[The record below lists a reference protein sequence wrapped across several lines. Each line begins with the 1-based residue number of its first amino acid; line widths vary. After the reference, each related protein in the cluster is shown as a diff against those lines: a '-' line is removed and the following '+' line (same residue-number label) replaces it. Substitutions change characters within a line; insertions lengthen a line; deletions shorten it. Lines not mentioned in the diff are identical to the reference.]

1 MLENIQVLVLEDDLG
16 LLNTLVD
23 ALTDCGFTV
32 RSTSDSS
39 KAVELSLEYDFD
51 IIVTDI
57 RMQGMDG
64 LQALAKVQEWSPDV
78 CSLVITGFASET
90 DTLRALRLGVGE
102 YLLKPFTVSDLQ
114 SALDRLVVKVQ
125 NKRRS
130 TAQEANLL
138 SFLRWSLA
146 GFAASPSVDQKCP
159 WALPAAEKARELAGF
174 FSWDEPDMQAL
185 ELASLCTNL
194 AKLGLPRELDQILPQ
209 RVLSILQSPHGL
221 EGQLL
226 EASEAL
232 AQGQPPPP
240 ETPAAVLQAIEGGQ
254 AGVVGQTGRKR
265 RSTLALALALEQS
278 DQLAAAVQAYQSLA
292 TPPPSPEGAKAC
304 LALAHLAGRLG
315 RQDQV
320 RAHCQQAVG
329 ISRSLGPVSLAESA
343 YQAGLLLAR
352 LDPAA
357 SSALLTEAEGLY
369 HRLELAGPAG
379 LAHLAADWLSG
390 RPLHSPSLEAQFSH
404 PGDALLAAATWL
416 VPGLLESDEPLAPQ
430 LTEVLLHQR
439 PTLTLELVKSE
450 KLSVRALLM
459 LLQKPVSLEV
469 QELLLSHSSEQV
481 RQAAQ
486 QFQAP
491 AAGETDNTVP
501 TLRIFSMGLQE
512 IFHGQVR
519 LPETSFRRNQK
530 ARQLLTYLAWE
541 RNRVVSDDILAEI
554 FWPQEG
560 SRGRKNVYSVRSIL
574 RKALQPPGLVRE
586 VAYVCRQPQGLAMD
600 RELPWWHDAEELRS
614 CIRSWESAERQGDST
629 AALAALQRAAQLYR
643 GPFLENCYLDWAVE
657 ARQQLDAQMTRAL
670 YRLAELLFEKKSEVS
685 LAESLEIGQRILEL
699 DVCCQEAYALMMRVH
714 MEAHNPVEA
723 IKLYERA
730 HKVLARELQTEPSV
744 ELFRLHTE
752 ARMQL

>member
-1 MLENIQVLVLEDDLG
+1 MLQENIQVLVLEDDLG
-16 LLNTLVD
+16 LLNTLVE

-32 RSTSDSS
+32 HSTSDSS

-57 RMQGMDG
+57 RMSGMDG

-102 YLLKPFTVSDLQ
+102 YLLKPFTVEDLQ
-114 SALDRLVVKVQ
+114 AAIDRLVVKVQ
-125 NKRRS
+125 TKRR
-130 TAQEANLL
+130 TASQESSLL
-138 SFLRWSLA
+138 GFLRWSLA
-146 GFAASPSVDQKCP
+146 GYAGSPAIEQKCP
-159 WALPAAEKARELAGF
+159 WAVPAADKARELAGF

-185 ELASLCTNL
+185 ELASLCTHL

-221 EGQLL
+221 ESQLL

-232 AQGQPPPP
+232 AQGQEPPPQ
-240 ETPAAVLQAIEGGQ
+240 TPAAVLQAIEGGQ
-254 AGVVGQTGRKR
+254 SGPVGQTGRKR

-304 LALAHLAGRLG
+304 LSLAHLAGRLG
-315 RQDQV
+315 RTDQV
-320 RAHCQQAVG
+320 VTHCQQAVA
-329 ISRSLGPVSLAESA
+329 ISRSLGPVSLADSA
-343 YQAGLLLAR
+343 YQAGLLLGRIDA
-352 LDPAA
+352 PAA
-357 SSALLTEAEGLY
+357 AALLAESEGIY
-369 HRLELAGPAG
+369 HRLDMPGAAG
-379 LAHLAADWLSG
+379 LAHLAGDWLAG
-390 RPLHSPSLEAQFSH
+390 RPLHPASLQAQLSH
-404 PGDALLAAATWL
+404 PGDSLLTAASWL
-416 VPGLLESDEPLAPQ
+416 VPSLLESGEPLALRLAQ
-430 LTEVLLHQR
+430 TLLEQR
-439 PTLTLELVKSE
+439 PN
-450 KLSVRALLM
+450 LS
-459 LLQKPVSLEV
+459 
-469 QELLLSHSSEQV
+469 ELLVSHSSERV

-491 AAGETDNTVP
+491 GASEEAIP
-501 TLRIFSMGLQE
+501 TLRIYSMGLQE
-512 IFHGQVR
+512 IFHGQTR

-541 RNRVVSDDILAEI
+541 RGRVVSDDILAEI

-574 RKALQPPGLVRE
+574 RKALQPPHLTRE

-600 RELPWWHDAEELRS
+600 RELPWWHDAEELKS
-614 CIRSWESAERQGDST
+614 SLRSWEGAERQGDRG
-629 AALAALQRAAQLYR
+629 AALAALQRAAELYR

-670 YRLAELLFEKKSEVS
+670 CRLAELLLEKKTELS
-685 LAESLEIGQRILEL
+685 LAEALEIGQRILEL
-699 DVCCQEAYALMMRVH
+699 DVCCQEAYGLMMRVH
-714 MEAHNPVEA
+714 MESHNPLEA
-723 IKLYERA
+723 VKLYERA
-730 HKVLARELQTEPSV
+730 QKALARELQVEPSLD
-744 ELFRLHTE
+744 LFRLHTE

>member
-1 MLENIQVLVLEDDLG
+1 MQDNIQVLVLEDDLG
-16 LLNTLVD
+16 LLNTLVE

-32 RSTSDSS
+32 HSTSDSS

-57 RMQGMDG
+57 RMSGMDG

-78 CSLVITGFASET
+78 CSLVITGFASES

-102 YLLKPFTVSDLQ
+102 YLLKPFTVDDLQ
-114 SALDRLVVKVQ
+114 SAIDRLVVKVQ

-130 TAQEANLL
+130 AAQESSLL
-138 SFLRWSLA
+138 GFLRWSLQGYA
-146 GFAASPSVDQKCP
+146 GSPAIEQKSP

-221 EGQLL
+221 ESQLL

-232 AQGQPPPP
+232 AQGQSLPPQ
-240 ETPAAVLQAIEGGQ
+240 TPAAVLQAIEGAQ
-254 AGVVGQTGRKR
+254 AGTVGQTGRKR

-315 RQDQV
+315 RSDQV
-320 RAHCQQAVG
+320 LTHCHQAVA
-329 ISRSLGPVSLAESA
+329 ISRSLGPVSLAEGA

-352 LDPAA
+352 LDPPAA
-357 SSALLTEAEGLY
+357 AALLSESEGIY
-369 HRLELAGPAG
+369 QRLDLPGPAG
-379 LAHLAADWLSG
+379 LAHLAGDWLAGNS
-390 RPLHSPSLEAQFSH
+390 LHSPSLQAQLSH
-404 PGDALLAAATWL
+404 PGDSLLSATWL
-416 VPGLLESDEPLAPQ
+416 VPSLFESEDPLAHALAQ
-430 LTEVLLHQR
+430 WLVQQR
-439 PTLTLELVKSE
+439 PNL
-450 KLSVRALLM
+450 A
-459 LLQKPVSLEV
+459 
-469 QELLLSHSSEQV
+469 ELLAGHASERV

-491 AAGETDNTVP
+491 DQSDSSVP
-501 TLRIFSMGLQE
+501 TLRIYSMGLQE
-512 IFHGQVR
+512 IFHGQTR

-541 RNRVVSDDILAEI
+541 RGKVVSDDILAEI

-574 RKALQPPGLVRE
+574 RKALQPPTLTRE
-586 VAYVCRQPQGLAMD
+586 IAYVCRQPQGLAMD
-600 RELPWWHDAEELRS
+600 RELPWWHDVEELRS
-614 CIRSWESAERQGDST
+614 CLRSWESAERQGDRS
-629 AALAALQRAAQLYR
+629 AALTALQRAAELYR

-670 YRLAELLFEKKSEVS
+670 YRLAEILLEKKTELS
-685 LAESLEIGQRILEL
+685 LAEALEIGQRILEL

-714 MEAHNPVEA
+714 IESHNPVEA
-723 IKLYERA
+723 IKLYDRA
-730 HKVLARELQTEPSV
+730 HKALARELQVEPSLD
-744 ELFRLHTE
+744 LFRLQTE
-752 ARMQL
+752 ARLLL

>member
-1 MLENIQVLVLEDDLG
+1 MQENIQVLVLEDDLG
-16 LLNTLVD
+16 LLNTLVE

-102 YLLKPFTVSDLQ
+102 YLLKPFTVDDLQ
-114 SALDRLVVKVQ
+114 AAIDRLVVKVL
-125 NKRRS
+125 NKRRAS
-130 TAQEANLL
+130 AQESSLL
-138 SFLRWSLA
+138 GFIRWSLA
-146 GFAASPSVDQKCP
+146 GFAASPGIDQKCP
-159 WALPAAEKARELAGF
+159 WALPAADKARELAGY

-185 ELASLCTNL
+185 ELASLCSNL
-194 AKLGLPRELDQILPQ
+194 AKLGVPRELDHILPQ

-232 AQGQPPPP
+232 ARGQQPPPQ
-240 ETPAAVLQAIEGGQ
+240 TPAAVLQAIEGGQ
-254 AGVVGQTGRKR
+254 VGPVGQTGRKR

-315 RQDQV
+315 RSDQV
-320 RAHCQQAVG
+320 MTHCHQAVA

-357 SSALLTEAEGLY
+357 ASALLVESEGLY
-369 HRLELAGPAG
+369 QRLDLAGPAG
-379 LAHLAADWLSG
+379 LAHLAGDWLAG
-390 RPLHSPSLEAQFSH
+390 RPLHGPSLEAQLTQ
-404 PGDALLAAATWL
+404 PGDPLLAAATWL
-416 VPGLLESDEPLAPQ
+416 VPGLLESEEPSSQP
-430 LTEVLLHQR
+430 LTQFLLQQR

-450 KLSVRALLM
+450 KLSVRALLAVLKTPVSREVLE
-459 LLQKPVSLEV
+459 LLQGHPSDL
-469 QELLLSHSSEQV
+469 V

-486 QFQAP
+486 QQQAP
-491 AAGETDNTVP
+491 GENESAVP

-541 RNRVVSDDILAEI
+541 RGRVVSDDILAEI

-574 RKALQPPGLVRE
+574 RKALQPPSLSRE

-600 RELPWWHDAEELRS
+600 RDLPWWHDAEELRS
-614 CIRSWESAERQGDST
+614 CLRSWESSDRQGDT
-629 AALAALQRAAQLYR
+629 ASALAALQRAAQLYR

-657 ARQQLDAQMTRAL
+657 ARQHLDAQMTRAL
-670 YRLAELLFEKKSEVS
+670 YRLAELLCEKKTEVS
-685 LAESLEIGQRILEL
+685 LAEALEIGQRILEL
-699 DVCCQEAYALMMRVH
+699 DACCQEAYALMMRVH
-714 MEAHNPVEA
+714 LDSHNPVEA

-730 HKVLARELQTEPSV
+730 HRVLARELQVEPSV
-744 ELFRLHTE
+744 DLFRLHTE
-752 ARMQL
+752 ARLLL

>member
-1 MLENIQVLVLEDDLG
+1 MQENIQVLVLEDDLG
-16 LLNTLVD
+16 LLNTLVE

-57 RMQGMDG
+57 RMSGMDG

-102 YLLKPFTVSDLQ
+102 YLLKPFTVEDLQ
-114 SALDRLVVKVQ
+114 AAIDRLVVKVQ
-125 NKRRS
+125 NKRR
-130 TAQEANLL
+130 AAAHEASLL
-138 SFLRWSLA
+138 GFLRWSLA
-146 GFAASPSVDQKCP
+146 GFAASPAVEQKCP
-159 WALPAAEKARELAGF
+159 WALPAAEKARELAGY
-174 FSWDEPDMQAL
+174 FSWDEPDTQAL
-185 ELASLCTNL
+185 ELASMCSNL
-194 AKLGLPRELDQILPQ
+194 ARLGLPRELDQILPA

-221 EGQLL
+221 ESQLL

-232 AQGQPPPP
+232 AQGRQPSAH
-240 ETPAAVLQAIEGGQ
+240 TPAAVLQAIEGGQ
-254 AGVVGQTGRKR
+254 AGPVGQTGRKR

-292 TPPPSPEGAKAC
+292 APPPSPEGAKAC

-315 RQDQV
+315 RPDQV
-320 RAHCQQAVG
+320 MTHCQQAVS

-352 LDPAA
+352 LDPKVAG
-357 SSALLTEAEGLY
+357 ALLTEAEGIY
-369 HRLELAGPAG
+369 QRLDFAGPAG
-379 LAHLAADWLSG
+379 LAHLAGDWLAG
-390 RPLHSPSLEAQFSH
+390 RELHGPSLAAQLGH
-404 PGDALLAAATWL
+404 PGDSLLAAATWL
-416 VPGLLESDEPLAPQ
+416 VPGLLESEEPRAPQ
-430 LTEVLLHQR
+430 LTQILLQQR
-439 PTLTLELVKSE
+439 PTLALELVKSE
-450 KLSVRALLM
+450 KLSARALLT
-459 LLQKPVSLEV
+459 LLQSPVSREV
-469 QELLLSHSSEQV
+469 QELLLSHPSEQV
-481 RQAAQ
+481 RQTAQ
-486 QFQAP
+486 QLQAP
-491 AAGETDNTVP
+491 GESDGAVP

-512 IFHGQVR
+512 IFHGQAR

-541 RNRVVSDDILAEI
+541 RGRVVSDDILAEI

-574 RKALQPPGLVRE
+574 RKALQPPGLTRE
-586 VAYVCRQPQGLAMD
+586 IAYVCRQPQGLAMD
-600 RELPWWHDAEELRS
+600 RDLPWWHDVEELRS
-614 CIRSWESAERQGDST
+614 CLRSWESADRQGDST
-629 AALAALQRAAQLYR
+629 SALAALRRAAELYR

-670 YRLAELLFEKKSEVS
+670 YRLAELLFQKKTEVG
-685 LAESLEIGQRILEL
+685 LAEALELGQRILEL
-699 DVCCQEAYALMMRVH
+699 DACCQEAYALMMRVH
-714 MEAHNPVEA
+714 LELHSPIEA

-730 HKVLARELQTEPSV
+730 HKALARELQVEPS
-744 ELFRLHTE
+744 LDLLRLHTE
-752 ARMQL
+752 ARLLL